1 MNIHKRFLL
10 FLIKLLLLLVLL
22 PSSAFAQ
29 LNIFACAPEWGAL
42 AKEIGGTQVSVYAA
56 SNAAQDIHHLRA
68 RPSFLAKMR
77 KADLVFCTGASLES
91 GWLPVL
97 LQKAGDPKVQPG
109 NVGHLMASDYVMRL
123 EIPEAVDRS
132 MGDVHSEGNPH
143 IHLNPHNLILI
154 ADELSKRLAKLLPQ
168 QAKLFNK
175 NFEDF
180 RTHWLSNIDRWEQQ
194 TLSLNNKNVVVYH
207 SNWIYLLEWL
217 KLNRIATLEPVP
229 GIPPRISHLEKVLNS
244 VQDQNIK
251 AILLTPYQQNKA
263 AAWLSKHSDIP
274 VIELPYTVGGNE
286 KAKDL
291 ESLFEETLR
300 ILLGTDA

>member
-1 MNIHKRFLL
+1 MNINKL
-10 FLIKLLLLLVLL
+10 FLLLLLL

-29 LNIFACAPEWGAL
+29 LSIFACAPEWGAL
-42 AKEIGGTQVSVYAA
+42 AEKIGGAQVSVYVA

-68 RPSFLAKMR
+68 KPSFLAKMR

-97 LQKAGDPKVQPG
+97 LQKAGDPNVQPG
-109 NVGHLMASDYVMRL
+109 QVGHLVASDYVMRL

-143 IHLNPHNLILI
+143 VHLNPHNLILI
-154 ADELSKRLAKLLPQ
+154 ADELTKRLMTLLPEHSE
-168 QAKLFNK
+168 LFK
-175 NFEDF
+175 NNNENF
-180 RTHWLSNIDRWEQQ
+180 RADWLRNIERWEQQ
-194 TLSLNNKNVVVYH
+194 TLSLRNKNVVVYH
-207 SNWIYLLEWL
+207 SNWVYLLEWL

-229 GIPPRISHLEKVLNS
+229 GIPPRISHLETVLSS

-263 AAWLSKHSDIP
+263 AAWLSDHSDIP
-274 VIELPYTVGGNE
+274 VMMLPYTVGGNE
-286 KAKDL
+286 NAKDL
-291 ESLFEETLR
+291 ESLFEETIQ
-300 ILLGTDA
+300 ILLGADS